1 MRGGDYSHLRTYEKG
16 KAKVGLGV
24 FSYTHEDKDL
34 DVSQGLCVNHDDPDL
49 WFAGEVELE
58 EGEVWRNTRDQ
69 TRRVKIEI
77 DKAISAISVC
87 NNCPVKDNCLEIG
100 MRGPQV
106 YFGIYG
112 GTMPGERLLKTNN
125 SMKNKYNKNK
135 VQFANR
141 VRRIM
146 IERGL

>member
-1 MRGGDYSHLRTYEKG
+1 
-16 KAKVGLGV
+16 
-24 FSYTHEDKDL
+24 
-34 DVSQGLCVNHDDPDL
+34 
-49 WFAGEVELE
+49 
-58 EGEVWRNTRDQ
+58 
-69 TRRVKIEI
+69 
-77 DKAISAISVC
+77 
-87 NNCPVKDNCLEIG
+87 

-146 IERGL
+146 IERGV

>member
-1 MRGGDYSHLRTYEKG
+1 MAGAIGSGHYNNSLNYANMGYE
-16 KAKVGLGV
+16 
-24 FSYTHEDKDL
+24 SL
-34 DVSQGLCVNHDDPDL
+34 DISQGLCVNHDDPDL

-69 TRRVKIEI
+69 TRRVNIEI

-112 GTMPGERLLKTNN
+112 GTMPGERLAMLGRVTRN
-125 SMKNKYNKNK
+125 SGIMQK
-135 VQFANR
+135 VRFASK
-141 VRRIM
+141 VRSTM
-146 IERGL
+146 LERGIQWS